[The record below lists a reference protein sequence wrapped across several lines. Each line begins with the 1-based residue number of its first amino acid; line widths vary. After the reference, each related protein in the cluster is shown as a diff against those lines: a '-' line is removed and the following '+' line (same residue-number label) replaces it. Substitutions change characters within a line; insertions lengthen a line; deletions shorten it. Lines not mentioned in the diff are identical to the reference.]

1 MKRYYLQLALRG
13 LLRHRTQTLLIIV
26 TMAIG
31 IASCMTAYTI
41 LSALTAAPIAHGSRH
56 LYLVSMSSQP
66 LPKPGDHDAAPSM
79 PTLLKLRD
87 AQALVDARK
96 AVRQAY
102 LATAFINASSD
113 HGKTHSGSQ
122 FAWLTSSQAPALF
135 GISVR
140 YGRVWSHVEAVARM
154 PLVVIDEHLSRK
166 LFGVADGVGHSLRI
180 QGHLFRVV
188 GITADWIVRRQ
199 FFDLEELNLRGKLT
213 IGMLLPLQS
222 AMAAGIGP
230 FAPGPCDNSS
240 QKAPVYGPPAADCR
254 WLETWVRLDTPQ
266 QVQSYRRYLLNY
278 ATAQHAAGRFPRAP
292 KVALHGMDDWVVQN
306 NGVPSSVH
314 INLWLSLAFLALCMV
329 NVMGLL
335 LARFL
340 RGSYEVAVRRT
351 LGATRASVFT
361 QHLIEAGGVSLLGGA
376 LAVPLTLLGL
386 WLVRLQKVGYSS
398 AAHLNLSMFIT
409 LFVLAV
415 GVGLIVG
422 ALPAWRAST
431 LSPALQI
438 KTN

>member
-41 LSALTAAPIAHGSRH
+41 LNALMADPIAHGSRH
-56 LYLVSMSSQP
+56 LYLVSMDSQP
-66 LPKPGDHDAAPSM
+66 LPKPGDHGAAPSS

-102 LATAFINASSD
+102 LATAWITVSSD
-113 HGKTHSGSQ
+113 NGKVQGGNELT
-122 FAWLTSSQAPALF
+122 WMTSSQSLALF
-135 GISVR
+135 GIPLR
-140 YGRVWSHVEAVARM
+140 YGRVWTHAEAIARV
-154 PLVVIDEHLSRK
+154 PLVVIGEHLSRK
-166 LFGVADGVGHSLRI
+166 LFGVADGVGRSLHLD
-180 QGHLFRVV
+180 GHLFRVI
-188 GITADWIVRRQ
+188 GITAHWTVRRQ
-199 FFDLEELNLRGKLT
+199 FFDLEQLNLSGTLP
-213 IGMLLPLQS
+213 IQILMPLQS
-222 AMAAGIGP
+222 ALAVAIGP
-230 FAPGPCDNSS
+230 FAPGICDSS
-240 QKAPVYGPPAADCR
+240 QQGLVFGAPGADCR

-266 QVQSYRRYLLNY
+266 QVSAYRGYLLDY

-292 KVALHGMDDWVVQN
+292 KVALHNMNAWVALH

-329 NVMGLL
+329 NVTGLL

-340 RGSYEVAVRRT
+340 RGSHEVAVRRT
-351 LGATRASVFT
+351 LGATRGSVFA
-361 QHLIEAGGVSLLGGA
+361 QHLIEAGGVSLLGGVLA
-376 LAVPLTLLGL
+376 LPLTLFGL
-386 WLVRLQKVGYSS
+386 WLVRQQQIGYASV
-398 AAHLNLSMFIT
+398 AHLNLHMFIT
-409 LFVLAV
+409 LFAVSV

-422 ALPAWRAST
+422 VLPAWRAST
-431 LSPALQI
+431 LSPALQV